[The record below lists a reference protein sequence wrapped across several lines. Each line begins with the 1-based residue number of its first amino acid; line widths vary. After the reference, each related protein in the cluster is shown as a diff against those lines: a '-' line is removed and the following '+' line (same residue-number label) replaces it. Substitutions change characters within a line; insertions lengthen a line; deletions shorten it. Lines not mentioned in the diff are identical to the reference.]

1 MIPTKYNDY
10 ELDRLVAGYAFPG
23 YHDLVEL
30 RELVDDCL
38 AGQRTIKERGKY
50 LPPTK
55 WQEKYPEKYREFLF
69 RALFPNETKYSLD
82 IYEGLFNIGEPQ
94 VTLPEDGRMNYLL
107 NDASVTRDGLKQIQ
121 VRLNKEQMTH
131 GLRLLLLE
139 VRDDEKAPFYIQ
151 EYGANKYLRSH
162 FNTQMVS
169 GESIADMVL
178 LNESTLVNDIAKWIY
193 RKEIRLR
200 ILGLDKNMEYYQ
212 RSVSPEELKSIDI
225 YNPPQDG
232 RTIYPA
238 YQGKRFN
245 RIPLVWCGASGNSA
259 SDISQPPL
267 LSMAQTELKLFLC
280 MAHNS
285 QHIYM
290 NTQESI
296 VITGANQSF
305 KLTDD
310 QFVAGSVVVIPGE
323 NAKAQYLSTNGV
335 GFDAEE
341 KEIARLQSSI
351 ETKRL
356 SLMNAKSHQSG
367 TVVGLVQ
374 NSQSAPLRTII
385 GVAGNSITLIL
396 KHAARWMGYDEE
408 AVNGIS
414 YTASQAFAN
423 PRFNLSEFI
432 SLCKGVFEGEV
443 QMLEEDL
450 YTMARESGFI
460 TSKRTWQQFK
470 EKYEIEWEERQKK
483 QGAVSLQTGNPF
495 AGFSQNGQNEDGDTD
510 NADDNGNGE
519 AGEVLP

>member
-1 MIPTKYNDY
+1 MTPKFTESDMDKIISG
-10 ELDRLVAGYAFPG
+10 LAFPG
-23 YHDLVEL
+23 YGDLVEL

-82 IYEGLFNIGEPQ
+82 IYEGLFNIGDPQ
-94 VTLPEDGRMNYLL
+94 IALPDDGKMNYLVS
-107 NDASVTRDGLKQIQ
+107 DASVTRDSLKQIQ

-139 VRDDEKAPFYIQ
+139 VRDDEKRPFYIQ
-151 EYGANKYLRSH
+151 EYGANKFLRAH
-162 FNTQMVS
+162 FNSEMIS
-169 GESIADMVL
+169 GESIADCVL
-178 LNESTLVNDIAKWIY
+178 LNETTLVNDIRNWTY
-193 RKEIRLR
+193 RKVVRLR
-200 ILGLDKNMEYYQ
+200 ILGLDANMEYYQ
-212 RSVSPEELKSIDI
+212 RSVSPDELKEIDI
-225 YNPPQDG
+225 YHPPQDE

-238 YQGKRFN
+238 FQNRRFN
-245 RIPLVWCGASGNSA
+245 RIPLVWCGASGNSGT
-259 SDISQPPL
+259 SMDQPPL

-296 VITGANQSF
+296 VITGASNTF

-310 QFVAGSVVVIPGE
+310 EFVAGSVVVIPGE

-341 KEIARLQSSI
+341 KEIARLQESI
-351 ETKRL
+351 EAKRL
-356 SLMNAKSHQSG
+356 SLMSAKSHQSG

-374 NSQSAPLRTII
+374 NSQSAPLRTI
-385 GVAGNSITLIL
+385 VTVSGNSITLIL
-396 KHAARWMGYDEE
+396 QYMAKWMGYADGEID
-408 AVNGIS
+408 GIR
-414 YTASQAFAN
+414 YVPSQAFAN

-432 SLCKGVFEGEV
+432 ALCKAVCDGEV

-450 YTMARESGFI
+450 YTMAKESCFI
-460 TSKRTWQQFK
+460 SSKLPWKQFK
-470 EKYEIEWEERQKK
+470 AKYDIEWEDRQKK
-483 QGAVSLQTGNPF
+483 QGTVANSTGNPF
-495 AGFSQNGQNEDGDTD
+495 VNTRNDKSGKDAENE
-510 NADDNGNGE
+510 
-519 AGEVLP
+519 

>member
-1 MIPTKYNDY
+1 MTPKFTESDMDKIISG
-10 ELDRLVAGYAFPG
+10 LAFPG
-23 YHDLVEL
+23 YGDLVEL

-82 IYEGLFNIGEPQ
+82 IYEGLFNIGDPQ
-94 VTLPEDGRMNYLL
+94 ITLPDDGKMNYLVS
-107 NDASVTRDGLKQIQ
+107 DASVTRDSLKQIQ

-139 VRDDEKAPFYIQ
+139 VRDDEKRPFYIQ
-151 EYGANKYLRSH
+151 EYGANKFLRAH
-162 FNTQMVS
+162 FNSEMIS
-169 GESIADMVL
+169 GESIADCVL
-178 LNESTLVNDIAKWIY
+178 LNETTLVNDIRNWTY
-193 RKEIRLR
+193 RKVVRLR
-200 ILGLDKNMEYYQ
+200 ILGLDANMEYYQ
-212 RSVSPEELKSIDI
+212 RSVSPDELKEIDI
-225 YNPPQDG
+225 YHPPQDE

-238 YQGKRFN
+238 FQNRRFN
-245 RIPLVWCGASGNSA
+245 RIPLVWCGASGNSGT
-259 SDISQPPL
+259 SMDQPPL

-296 VITGANQSF
+296 VITGASNTF

-310 QFVAGSVVVIPGE
+310 EFVAGSVVVIPGE

-341 KEIARLQSSI
+341 KEIARLQESI
-351 ETKRL
+351 EAKRL
-356 SLMNAKSHQSG
+356 SLMSAKSHQSG

-374 NSQSAPLRTII
+374 NSQSAPLRTI
-385 GVAGNSITLIL
+385 VTVSGNSITLIL
-396 KHAARWMGYDEE
+396 QYMAKWMGYADGEID
-408 AVNGIS
+408 GIR
-414 YTASQAFAN
+414 YVPSQAFAN

-432 SLCKGVFEGEV
+432 ALCKAVCDGEV

-450 YTMARESGFI
+450 YTMAKESCFI
-460 TSKRTWQQFK
+460 SSKLPWKQFK
-470 EKYEIEWEERQKK
+470 AKYDIEWEDRQKK
-483 QGAVSLQTGNPF
+483 QGTVANGTGNPF
-495 AGFSQNGQNEDGDTD
+495 VNTRNDKSGKDAENEE
-510 NADDNGNGE
+510 NN
-519 AGEVLP
+519 